1 MRFLVD
7 NALSPIVAEGLRRNG
22 HDATHV
28 RDYALQAAED
38 ERIFAL
44 GKDENRILL
53 SADTDF
59 GTLLALTRQRKPS
72 VIIFRR
78 GTDRKPERQLSLLLA
93 NLPALETV
101 LELGSVVVLE
111 ETRIRV
117 RLLPI
122 GEDEGDLKAP
132 QQ

>member
-7 NALSPIVAEGLRRNG
+7 NALSPMVAEGLRRND

-28 RDYALQAAED
+28 RDYGLQAAED

-44 GKDENRILL
+44 SLNENRILL

-59 GTLLALTRQRKPS
+59 GTLLALGSQRKPS
-72 VIIFRR
+72 VILFRR

-93 NLPALETV
+93 NLPALETA
-101 LELGSVVVLE
+101 LELGSVIVLE

-117 RLLPI
+117 RMLPI
-122 GEDEGDLKAP
+122 GEDE
-132 QQ
+132 

>member
-1 MRFLVD
+1 VRFLVD
-7 NALSPIVAEGLRRNG
+7 NALSPIVADGLRQIG

-44 GKDENRILL
+44 GKDENRILI

-59 GTLLALTRQRKPS
+59 GTLLALRRQRKPS
-72 VIIFRR
+72 VILFRR
-78 GTDRKPERQLSLLLA
+78 GADRKPERQLSLLLA

-117 RLLPI
+117 RMLPI
-122 GEDEGDLKAP
+122 GEAE
-132 QQ
+132 

>member
-1 MRFLVD
+1 M
-7 NALSPIVAEGLRRNG
+7 VAEGLRRNG

-53 SADTDF
+53 SADIDF
-59 GTLLALTRQRKPS
+59 GTLLAITRQRKPS

-78 GTDRKPERQLSLLLA
+78 GTDRKPERQLALLLA

-122 GEDEGDLKAP
+122 GEDEEDVKAP

>member
-122 GEDEGDLKAP
+122 GEDEEDMKAP